1 MRRAISYWIYILFVL
16 IFVSACGGNKQH
28 SSENVLN
35 DFDSICQRG
44 ELHVL
49 TLYSSTSYFIYR
61 GEEMGYEYERIKQFA
76 EHYNLKTKVIGRRQ
90 YQAPHRNVA
99 KRRGRYYSL

>member
-44 ELHVL
+44 ELRVL
-49 TLYSSTSYFIYR
+49 TLYSSRPTLFIV
-61 GEEMGYEYERIKQFA
+61 EKKWDT
-76 EHYNLKTKVIGRRQ
+76 NT
-90 YQAPHRNVA
+90 NV
-99 KRRGRYYSL
+99 SNNSQITTT

>member
-44 ELHVL
+44 ELRVL
-49 TLYSSTSYFIYR
+49 TLYSSTSYLFIV
-61 GEEMGYEYERIKQFA
+61 EKKWDTNTSVSNNSQI
-76 EHYNLKTKVIGRRQ
+76 TTT
-90 YQAPHRNVA
+90 
-99 KRRGRYYSL
+99 

>member
-44 ELHVL
+44 ELRVL
-49 TLYSSTSYFIYR
+49 TLYSSTSYFIYSM
-61 GEEMGYEYERIKQFA
+61 EKKWDTNTNCIKQFCRSLQP
-76 EHYNLKTKVIGRRQ
+76 ENESHRR
-90 YQAPHRNVA
+90 
-99 KRRGRYYSL
+99 

>member
-35 DFDSICQRG
+35 DFDSICQR
-44 ELHVL
+44 
-49 TLYSSTSYFIYR
+49 
-61 GEEMGYEYERIKQFA
+61 RITC
-76 EHYNLKTKVIGRRQ
+76 LDIV
-90 YQAPHRNVA
+90 
-99 KRRGRYYSL
+99 

>member
-16 IFVSACGGNKQH
+16 IFVSACGGKKQH

-44 ELHVL
+44 ELRVL

-76 EHYNLKTKVIGRRQ
+76 DHYNLKTKVI
-90 YQAPHRNVA
+90 VA
-99 KRRGRYYSL
+99 FL

>member
-44 ELHVL
+44 ELRVL

-61 GEEMGYEYERIKQFA
+61 GEEMGYEYERIKQSSSLTISSA
-76 EHYNLKTKVIGRRQ
+76 SPKCCKKARVI
-90 YQAPHRNVA
+90 
-99 KRRGRYYSL
+99 L

>member
-44 ELHVL
+44 ELRVL
-49 TLYSSTSYFIYR
+49 TL
-61 GEEMGYEYERIKQFA
+61 
-76 EHYNLKTKVIGRRQ
+76 
-90 YQAPHRNVA
+90 
-99 KRRGRYYSL
+99 

>member
-44 ELHVL
+44 ELRVL
-49 TLYSSTSYFIYR
+49 TLYSSTLFIV
-61 GEEMGYEYERIKQFA
+61 EKKWDT
-76 EHYNLKTKVIGRRQ
+76 NT
-90 YQAPHRNVA
+90 NV
-99 KRRGRYYSL
+99 SNNSQITTT